1 MHLIDLFVHP
11 LKSARGIRHTTA
23 LATLSGLVSD
33 RRWMLA
39 HPDGQFVTAR
49 ELPQLTQ
56 IRVTVLSGAILLSAA
71 GHPPIAAIETAY
83 TQPCATS
90 VWGDAFS
97 AWHGDAAVDAWC
109 SRVLGCSVQLLY
121 AGDTPNR
128 RQKTLDAPLGF
139 ADGYPYLL
147 VGQGSLDTLNARL
160 AQPVTARHFRPNLVV
175 ADTQPYEEDDWT
187 VIQIGEVVFDVV
199 KPCTRCILTTVNP
212 ATGIAAADGE
222 PMTTL
227 MRDRLFD
234 DGVHFGQN
242 LVPRNTGTLAV
253 GMPVTVLATRL
264 AF

>member
-1 MHLIDLFVHP
+1 MTRSNQSRFIS
-11 LKSARGIRHTTA
+11 SADIGAVVGFDFGAVDQASVRFA
-23 LATLSGLVSD
+23 AKVK
-33 RRWMLA
+33 
-39 HPDGQFVTAR
+39 AR
-49 ELPQLTQ
+49 EEAEE
-56 IRVTVLSGAILLSAA
+56 RVRDEQA
-71 GHPPIAAIETAY
+71 
-83 TQPCATS
+83 
-90 VWGDAFS
+90 
-97 AWHGDAAVDAWC
+97 
-109 SRVLGCSVQLLY
+109 
-121 AGDTPNR
+121 
-128 RQKTLDAPLGF
+128 RQLGF

-253 GMPVTVLATRL
+253 GMPVEVLE
-264 AF
+264 